1 MLRNYIIIGLRNIQ
15 RNPFYFATNLAG
27 LSIGITCCFLTMLF
41 VQHELSYDQFHAK
54 KERIFRMNY
63 DIVMGGNEIVSPSVP
78 VFVAPHLKKLLPE
91 IEDATRFLAASNPMA
106 VHYGGEMY
114 DEKGFA
120 WADSNF
126 FNVFDFKIIK
136 GNKQTALSKPKTL
149 VISKSLAKKYFGDED
164 PLGKILVVG
173 NNIAYEVTAVME
185 DVPAN
190 SHFTF
195 DFVTSI
201 YSQEGIDDEKI
212 EWNNPNYSTFL
223 LVKPGASVADLQSK
237 VNNWVNP
244 PDQKHSSGGNT
255 LNLQLE
261 PLNKVHFNTT
271 VFNFQGKLAITDTK
285 YLFIFSAIAFLLLI
299 IACINYINLSTARAA
314 TRAKEIGIRK
324 TAGADFRNLIFQFL
338 FESFFVLLPS
348 VMISL
353 LATRLFIPSLNFLLD
368 KQIQFEFFTL
378 RFLILVVTGSA
389 LLTLLAGFYPAL
401 VLSRFR
407 PIASL
412 KANVASGSGV
422 TLRKVLVIA
431 QFTISA
437 ILIIATLV
445 VFSQLQFMR
454 SKKLGLDKEHVLII
468 RGNRD
473 LKPKL
478 NTFIQKI
485 KSLNGVESACATWR
499 SPFET
504 VVGNGFNLSANPGNE
519 GWVTVGGIA
528 ADQDYIKTANLQLLA
543 GRNFDPSKIN
553 DTINEFIVNEA
564 FLRDFGLTADEAI
577 GKQATLGMV
586 SNDGPGTIVGVVK
599 DFHITSL
606 HEVIRP
612 VVLFNHPDYVSG
624 TLVRLSAGDMERTIN
639 AIKNEWKQ
647 FVPQR
652 PFNYTF
658 LDDQYDSMYRTEQRV
673 SNLAGIFSGI
683 AVFVGCLGLLALAS
697 FTSFQRAKEI
707 SIRRVLGSTSLGIIV
722 LLSKGY
728 LRLMLIAFLVATPI
742 SYFLL
747 TNWLA
752 NFAFKVNVGPGY
764 YFIALFTLAFLSFLT
779 VGYQSFK
786 ASIANPT
793 ENLRRE

>member
-1 MLRNYIIIGLRNIQ
+1 MLRNYIIVGLRNIQ
-15 RNPFYFATNLAG
+15 RNPFYFMINLAG
-27 LSIGITCCFLTMLF
+27 LSIGITCCLLIMLF
-41 VQHELSYDQFHAK
+41 VQYELSYDQFHAK
-54 KERIFRMNY
+54 KERIFRVNY
-63 DIVMGGNEIVSPSVP
+63 DIVMGGNQTISPSVP
-78 VFVAPHLKKLLPE
+78 VFVGPHLKKLLPE
-91 IEDATRFLAASNPMA
+91 IEDATRFLGAFSPVT
-106 VHYGGEMY
+106 VHYGDEMY

-126 FNVFDFKIIK
+126 FAVFDFNVIK
-136 GNKQTALSKPKTL
+136 GNKQTALNRPKTL
-149 VISKSLAKKYFGDED
+149 VISKSLSEKYFRNED
-164 PLGKILVVG
+164 PLGKILVIG

-195 DFVTSI
+195 DFITSI
-201 YSQEGIDDEKI
+201 YSQEGINDEKI

-223 LVKPGASVADLQSK
+223 LVKPGVSIADLQSK

-244 PDQKHSSGGNT
+244 PDQKHSSGGNS
-255 LNLQLE
+255 LSLPLE
-261 PLNKVHFNTT
+261 PLDEVHFNTT

-285 YLFIFSAIAFLLLI
+285 YLFIFGAIAFLLLM

-338 FESFFVLLPS
+338 SESFFVLLPS
-348 VMISL
+348 VTVSF
-353 LATRLFIPSLNFLLD
+353 LATQLFIPSLNFLLD

-378 RFLILVVTGSA
+378 RFLTLAVAGSVF
-389 LLTLLAGFYPAL
+389 LTLLAGFYPAL
-401 VLSRFR
+401 VLSRFK

-412 KANVASGSGV
+412 KGVVSNSSGI
-422 TLRKVLVIA
+422 TLRKVLVVA
-431 QFTISA
+431 QFAISA
-437 ILIIATLV
+437 MLIVATLV

-454 SKKLGLDKEHVLII
+454 SKKLGLDKEHVLMI

-485 KSLNGVESACATWR
+485 KSLHGVESVCATWR
-499 SPFET
+499 TPFET
-504 VVGNGFNLSANPGNE
+504 VVGNGFNLSPNPGNE

-528 ADQDYIKTANLQLLA
+528 ADQDYIQTIGLELLA
-543 GRNFDPSKIN
+543 GRNFDPLKIN
-553 DTINEFIVNEA
+553 DKINEFIVNEA
-564 FLRDFGLTADEAI
+564 FLRDFALTTDEAL

-586 SNDGPGTIVGVVK
+586 SSDGPGTIVGVVK

-606 HEVIRP
+606 HEIIRP

-624 TLVRLSAGDMERTIN
+624 TLVRLSPGDMEQTIS

-697 FTSFQRAKEI
+697 FTSFQRAREI

-728 LRLMLIAFLVATPI
+728 LRLMLIAFLVSTPI

-752 NFAFKVNVGPGY
+752 NFAFKINIGPVY
-764 YFIALFTLAFLSFLT
+764 YFVALVTLSLLSFLT